1 MRECILTLDEL
12 KELCARWQE
21 ILRLQ
26 DWNIE
31 IRISRGRDFEGEGES
46 CGQVRWQLSRKE
58 ALIRILDPSDY
69 SPDCIFPQDMERTLV
84 HELLHLHFAAISN
97 KAHDAGLDIDVD
109 LEQAMHCIDGALAN
123 LRRGG

>member
-12 KELCARWQE
+12 KELCAKWQE

-31 IRISRGRDFEGEGES
+31 IRISRARDFEVENACGECS
-46 CGQVRWQLSRKE
+46 WVLPRKE
-58 ALIRILDPSDY
+58 ALIRILDPLDY
-69 SPDCIFPQDMERTLV
+69 SPNHVFPQDMERTLV
-84 HELLHLHFAAISN
+84 HELLHLHFAEISE
-97 KAHDAGLDIDVD
+97 KAEAAGINIDTS
-109 LEQAMHCIDGALAN
+109 LEQALHGIDGALAN